1 MDAVKF
7 IKERDR
13 MCRFYHHAGDCYQC
27 PAKDCECSALEG
39 MVDDDNFVTIVEE
52 WSAAH
57 PRKTRQSV
65 FLEQYPQADIDKAGL
80 LILCPKRI
88 SAYIRVTA
96 NCMRQGCSY
105 CRRGEP
111 GMGVRMDTRA
121 HAAAHHGTGD
131 KEEL

>member
-39 MVDDDNFVTIVEE
+39 MVDDDNIVTIVEE
-52 WSAAH
+52 WSVAH

-65 FLEQYPQADIDKAGL
+65 FLAFMCIQFHPFIQKIMAGL
-80 LILCPKRI
+80 LQVYPCSI
-88 SAYIRVTA
+88 SASHRNA
-96 NCMRQGCSY
+96 RGNCATMSRECPD
-105 CRRGEP
+105 CRREFW
-111 GMGVRMDTRA
+111 MHEV
-121 HAAAHHGTGD
+121 
-131 KEEL
+131 E

>member
-39 MVDDDNFVTIVEE
+39 MVDDDNIVTIVEE

-65 FLEQYPQADIDKAGL
+65 FLEQYPEARIGDDGVLQIYP
-80 LILCPKRI
+80 CSI
-88 SAYIRVTA
+88 SASHRNARGNCVT
-96 NCMRQGCSY
+96 MGRKFPD
-105 CRRGEP
+105 CRREFW
-111 GMGVRMDTRA
+111 MQEV
-121 HAAAHHGTGD
+121 
-131 KEEL
+131 E